1 MKRVYCLYRVSTMK
15 QADGADIP
23 MQRQACTAFA
33 AEKGWSIE
41 KEYYERGVSGF
52 SVSANDRDA
61 IQSIKNAAMQKAF
74 DILLVFMFDRL
85 GRRDD
90 ETPFVVEWF
99 VRNGIAVWSVK
110 EGEQRFDNH
119 IDKLLNYIQFWQAS
133 GESIKTSI
141 RVRTRIEQLT
151 REGLYTGGT
160 VPYGYRLVRN
170 GRRNRQNR
178 EVYDVVVDAKEA
190 EVVRLIYHKYAD
202 EGMGTFRLSRYLTE
216 QGIPSPSED
225 HWHCGTVAQI
235 LKRRLY
241 TGYIVKGAAVSGH
254 LPQLQIVD
262 DELFEKAT
270 IQREAYQHD
279 YAARRLYQGDREP
292 MLLLGIAY
300 CGHCGKRLGRGTSGR
315 IGKGPDGNVIRETR
329 QRYICGKR
337 QCHHDRC
344 DGPAGYSVKLLEETV
359 INKIYDTLFALRS
372 PEFVKECRQK
382 LLDQIEDIR
391 GQRRE
396 GEQRRGKLE
405 KDLADLHTE
414 IVRALQGESPLHLSV
429 LQGTV
434 DHIKSKC
441 SAEDQFIRSQD
452 KAIQDLE
459 YRQKLL
465 HKTVVDIP
473 KLLETL
479 DSGEPYAIIDLI
491 RLLVKRVTVYQT
503 SKVEIQYAFS
513 PAPGPAKEGV
523 WEQRERPALG
533 PHRPEG
539 QDRTENGV

>member
-1 MKRVYCLYRVSTMK
+1 M
-15 QADGADIP
+15 
-23 MQRQACTAFA
+23 
-33 AEKGWSIE
+33 
-41 KEYYERGVSGF
+41 
-52 SVSANDRDA
+52 
-61 IQSIKNAAMQKAF
+61 
-74 DILLVFMFDRL
+74 
-85 GRRDD
+85 
-90 ETPFVVEWF
+90 
-99 VRNGIAVWSVK
+99 
-110 EGEQRFDNH
+110 
-119 IDKLLNYIQFWQAS
+119 
-133 GESIKTSI
+133 
-141 RVRTRIEQLT
+141 
-151 REGLYTGGT
+151 
-160 VPYGYRLVRN
+160 
-170 GRRNRQNR
+170 
-178 EVYDVVVDAKEA
+178 
-190 EVVRLIYHKYAD
+190 
-202 EGMGTFRLSRYLTE
+202 
-216 QGIPSPSED
+216 
-225 HWHCGTVAQI
+225 
-235 LKRRLY
+235 
-241 TGYIVKGAAVSGH
+241 
-254 LPQLQIVD
+254 
-262 DELFEKAT
+262 
-270 IQREAYQHD
+270 
-279 YAARRLYQGDREP
+279 
-292 MLLLGIAY
+292 
-300 CGHCGKRLGRGTSGR
+300 
-315 IGKGPDGNVIRETR
+315 IRETR

-414 IVRALQGESPLHLSV
+414 IVRALQGESPLHLSI